1 MTETEWNTLARV
13 PTIRSADICADEQ
26 GLWVDNKAKVFVD
39 ETIGVTGDG
48 SPTQWT
54 NVCRRDAGGQVPPYV
69 HGSPGNPPR

>member
-39 ETIGVTGDG
+39 ETIGVTGD
-48 SPTQWT
+48 STPTQ
-54 NVCRRDAGGQVPPYV
+54 
-69 HGSPGNPPR
+69 